1 MPDVKFLSNDI
12 SLKNKRV
19 ILRLDLNVPISN
31 SKIDDDTRIKVIKPF
46 LKRLIEKKAKVILLS
61 HLGRPRGKVIS
72 KLSLKPIFKYL
83 KKNLNSNVYFYYEKI
98 DKKAIDATKKL
109 KGGEVLLFE
118 NIRFYFIFF

>member
-19 ILRLDLNVPISN
+19 ILRLDLNVPINN
-31 SKIDDDTRIKVIKPF
+31 SKIDDDTRIRVIRPF
-46 LKRLIEKKAKVILLS
+46 LKKLIKKKAKVILLS

-83 KKNLNSNVYFYYEKI
+83 KKNFNSNIYF
-98 DKKAIDATKKL
+98 
-109 KGGEVLLFE
+109 
-118 NIRFYFIFF
+118 